1 MTAPTLALS
10 RNREFAALWIGQTI
24 SQFGTSLSAFAYPLL
39 VLTLTGSAAQAGLV
53 GTVLGLTTFLLRLP
67 AGAWT
72 DRVDR
77 RRLML
82 ISDAGRVAAVI
93 SIPVA
98 DAVGHLTVAQ
108 ILAVAVV
115 EGTLGVFFGPAEAA
129 AVRWVVPGHQVRQAV
144 ARNQIRSQVAGLLGP
159 TVGGFLFSVGRAV
172 PFVGDAVSYAISFL
186 CVLTVRTPLQ
196 EAAGPPGRRHLLAE
210 IREGLSRWWQDRF
223 LRATAIWLAG
233 AGAIYSSIGLVTLV
247 LARDAGA
254 TVGELGVMFTVTAA
268 GGFIGAF
275 LAPWL
280 RAHVRPGLLVVVF
293 GWTGAAA
300 AATIVVL
307 RSPYALGV
315 AGAVAFLLVP
325 AINAV
330 VFGHLAATVPDRL
343 QGRVH
348 SAVLQVSMVLT
359 PVGPVVAGLLLDGA
373 GPVRTAGIYAAALAV
388 LAIVATA
395 TRAIRAATNDGSS
408 RTRRPPGRQAP

>member
-1 MTAPTLALS
+1 MTAPNPAPTPVPALSLS

-39 VLTLTGSAAQAGLV
+39 VLALTGSAAQAGLV

-82 ISDAGRVAAVI
+82 WSDAGRVVAVV

-98 DAVGHLTVAQ
+98 DAMGRLTLAQ

-115 EGTLGVFFGPAEAA
+115 EGSLGVLFGPAEAA
-129 AVRWVVPGHQVRQAV
+129 AVRRVVPADQVRQAV

-159 TVGGFLFSVGRAV
+159 TVGGLLFGLGRAV

-196 EAAGPPGRRHLLAE
+196 DSAGLPRRRRLVGE
-210 IREGLSRWWQDRF
+210 IREGLSWWWRDRF
-223 LRATAIWLAG
+223 LRAAALWMAG
-233 AGAIYSSIGLVTLV
+233 AGAAYSSIGLVTLV

-254 TVGELGVMFTVTAA
+254 TVGELGVMFTLTAA
-268 GGFIGAF
+268 GGFGGAL
-275 LAPWL
+275 LAPWI
-280 RAHVRPGLLVVVF
+280 RAHLRPGLLLVVF

-300 AATIVVL
+300 AGTIVVL
-307 RSPYALGV
+307 RSPYALGI
-315 AGAVAFLLVP
+315 AGAVAFLLFP
-325 AINAV
+325 AVNAV
-330 VFGHLAATVPDRL
+330 VFGHLAATVPDPL

-348 SAVLQVSMVLT
+348 SAVMQVSMMLA

-373 GPVRTAGIYAAALAV
+373 GPTRTAGIYAAALTA

-395 TRAIRAATNDGSS
+395 TRAIRSATEPPAGP
-408 RTRRPPGRQAP
+408 TR